1 MINSIK
7 PKTNLFKSSARGV
20 DSQRLAK
27 SNDTLLG
34 TSTTTLD
41 HDKVLVDK
49 TVVRE
54 TTHRVNGLLGQVILG
69 STRLGVSTIGN
80 TVDLLVDLSTA
91 MVTTLTSTGNRVHD
105 SGRMP
110 GTDTSDLTETTMG
123 LARKLLGTPT
133 SGDTLETVT
142 LGGGNDVNVFVL
154 FKDGTDS
161 DFLLKVFT
169 SKVNLL
175 FNGTTVQLDFHKVSL
190 ALVDLGLGDLGV
202 SNDTDNGTVLLDT
215 LEFTSDILGTISIL
229 GSILSEGLLLGTVP
243 VLVESALGFLGEVLG
258 PDGGQGTETTRSLD
272 VTDNTDNNHSGSFD
286 DSDGFDNF
294 LLVHLC
300 NKNWISLEFILPSKF
315 PFYSLT
321 GTRTLKITDN
331 VGHTSLITQEGSQVD
346 RLLGIILRISLDAA
360 TVRSS
365 SLAGTETQMTMAR
378 S

>member
-1 MINSIK
+1 
-7 PKTNLFKSSARGV
+7 
-20 DSQRLAK
+20 
-27 SNDTLLG
+27 
-34 TSTTTLD
+34 
-41 HDKVLVDK
+41 
-49 TVVRE
+49 
-54 TTHRVNGLLGQVILG
+54 
-69 STRLGVSTIGN
+69 
-80 TVDLLVDLSTA
+80 
-91 MVTTLTSTGNRVHD
+91 
-105 SGRMP
+105 
-110 GTDTSDLTETTMG
+110 MG

-169 SKVNLL
+169 SKVDLL
-175 FNGTTVQLDFHKVSL
+175 FDGTTVQLDFHKVSL

-286 DSDGFDNF
+286 DSDGFDDF

-300 NKNWISLEFILPSKF
+300 NKNWISLEFTRAQNFLLL
-315 PFYSLT
+315 LT
-321 GTRTLKITDN
+321 GTRTFKITDN
-331 VGHTSLITQEGSQVD
+331 VGHTSLITHEGSQVD
-346 RLLGIILRISLDAA
+346 GLLGVILRISLNA
-360 TVRSS
+360 TAVRSS
-365 SLAGTETQMTMAR
+365 SLTGAETQVTVTGSLVFSNVLIMEVSKSQPFPIQIHR
-378 S
+378 QCLQHV